1 MYFNGN
7 RAIIGSAVY
16 VNSLNRCSWVG
27 GNNFNLTRAY
37 RWNFMTFGYEFI
49 IIIIIIIIII
59 YCSPN
64 NINDAHAGR
73 DENSFDVQT
82 QPVRTVVTTPT
93 VSVN

>member
-16 VNSLNRCSWVG
+16 VNGLNRCSWVG

-49 IIIIIIIIII
+49 N
-59 YCSPN
+59 YYYYYYYYYYLL
-64 NINDAHAGR
+64 
-73 DENSFDVQT
+73 
-82 QPVRTVVTTPT
+82 
-93 VSVN
+93 